1 MRLLARSPH
10 RYYHR
15 AQQQLYLFS
24 AGEIKDVPDEVGQL
38 LLDAHPDRFAL
49 VEVEE
54 GTDTSLGTGLE
65 APPHDRA
72 VRRPRRSRRVSK
84 TETVGPGG
92 SGLGG
97 AA

>member
-54 GTDTSLGTGLE
+54 GTDTSLGTGWKPLLMTGS
-65 APPHDRA
+65 A
-72 VRRPRRSRRVSK
+72 SSSK
-84 TETVGPGG
+84 VEEGFKD
-92 SGLGG
+92 
-97 AA
+97 